1 MFYSRKGTVGRPE
14 LMFELRIQISL
25 LLAAGCIQ
33 LIIKGR
39 RLDMKL
45 FGVDANNGP
54 LYIVVS
60 LYMGFYSQ
68 RGHPT
73 HVALMHILDFEDIPA
88 TTYCIVIKLIAEA
101 CSQLHLSLLPSQG
114 LLRQLELRTYNQ
126 VTAANGGPGKDAMG
140 LRYRR
145 YTAQPIR

>member
-1 MFYSRKGTVGRPE
+1 
-14 LMFELRIQISL
+14 MFELRIQISL

-39 RLDMKL
+39 SLDMKL

-54 LYIVVS
+54 LYIIVS
-60 LYMGFYSQ
+60 LYMDVYLK
-68 RGHPT
+68 RGSST
-73 HVALMHILDFEDIPA
+73 HVSLMHFLDFEDIPA
-88 TTYCIVIKLIAEA
+88 TIYCIIIELIAEA
-101 CSQLHLSLLPSQG
+101 RSQLNRSLLPSQG
-114 LLRQLELRTYNQ
+114 LLRELEFKTHNQ

-140 LRYRR
+140 LRYKR